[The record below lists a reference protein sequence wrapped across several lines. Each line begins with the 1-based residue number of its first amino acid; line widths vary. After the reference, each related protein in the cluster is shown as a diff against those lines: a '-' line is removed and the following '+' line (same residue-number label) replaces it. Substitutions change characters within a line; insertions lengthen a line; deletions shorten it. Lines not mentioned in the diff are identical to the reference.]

1 MAGRRLEAM
10 NIRNTT
16 YTNDH
21 ATSDVEETKL
31 SSKDVKNN
39 KTMHDRPAI
48 FIEELKNQD
57 QYNHSVKSKS
67 N

>member
-1 MAGRRLEAM
+1 M
-10 NIRNTT
+10 NVRNTT

-21 ATSDVEETKL
+21 TKSDLEETKL

-39 KTMHDRPAI
+39 KTKHDRPAI
-48 FIEELKNQD
+48 FIEELKDQD
-57 QYNHSVKSKS
+57 QYNRSIKS

>member
-1 MAGRRLEAM
+1 M

-21 ATSDVEETKL
+21 TKSDVEETKL
-31 SSKDVKNN
+31 SSKNVKNN
-39 KTMHDRPAI
+39 KTKHDRPAI
-48 FIEELKNQD
+48 FIEELKDQD
-57 QYNHSVKSKS
+57 QYNRSIKS

>member
-1 MAGRRLEAM
+1 M

-21 ATSDVEETKL
+21 TKSDLEETKL

-39 KTMHDRPAI
+39 KIKHDRPAI
-48 FIEELKNQD
+48 FIEELKDQD
-57 QYNHSVKSKS
+57 QYNRSIKS